1 MGEITQTA
9 QPIQPGQIVVVLGA
23 GGFLGS
29 HVADALSAAGYR
41 VRLFDRT
48 PSPFLRFD
56 QEMIIGDLMDI
67 NQVSSAVQGA
77 TAVYNFA
84 AIADI
89 DEAHNNPLGTVSI
102 NVLGNMHALEA
113 SRLAGVRRFIFASSV
128 YVYSKSGSFY
138 RASKQAAERFT
149 ETYHE
154 RYGLEYTILRYGSLY
169 GRRSD
174 KRNGIYRMLHEAIQK
189 HSITYHGNGEA
200 LREYIHVEDAA
211 RMSVQVLA
219 PEFANRHLILTG
231 QEKLRIRDVMTMI
244 SEMLPWDVALNFDQD
259 KPGHHYQITPYAFQ
273 PSIGH
278 KLMPYEHVDLGQGL
292 LDCIQEIH
300 QQISHDD
307 NKDNPAGNTTPS
319 STDNQV

>member
-1 MGEITQTA
+1 MSNTTTQSI
-9 QPIQPGQIVVVLGA
+9 PPGQIAVVLGA

-29 HVADALSAAGYR
+29 HVADALSNAGYQ
-41 VRLFDRT
+41 VRLFDHK
-48 PSPFLRFD
+48 PSPFLRPD

-67 NQVSSAVQGA
+67 SQVTHIVQGA
-77 TAVYNFA
+77 AIVYNFA

-89 DEAHNNPLGTVSI
+89 DEATNKPLATANI
-102 NVLGNMHALEA
+102 NVIGNMHALEA
-113 SRLAGVRRFIFASSV
+113 SRLAGVQRFIFASSV
-128 YVYSKSGSFY
+128 YVYSEAGSFY

-174 KRNGIYRMLHEAIQK
+174 KRNGIYRMLHEAIQQRT
-189 HSITYHGNGEA
+189 ITYHGNGEA
-200 LREYIHVEDAA
+200 IREYIHVKDAA

-219 PEFANRHLILTG
+219 PQFANRHLILTG
-231 QEKLRIRDVMTMI
+231 QEKMRIRDVMTMI
-244 SEMLPWDVALNFDQD
+244 SEMMPWEVALHFSQD

-273 PSIGH
+273 PRVGH
-278 KLMPYEHVDLGQGL
+278 KLVLNEHVDLGQGL

-300 QQISHDD
+300 QQLHHNQEEDTP
-307 NKDNPAGNTTPS
+307 NPL
-319 STDNQV
+319 